1 MESFKVVCINDNAR
15 PLKYNGQWIEK
26 GEIYTVIDA
35 KYLAQQRMAVG
46 YKLEEIDMPSDSP
59 YQYFL
64 ANRFRPLTEDDM
76 EAEAALEELM
86 QEVYDE
92 SYA

>member
-35 KYLAQQRMAVG
+35 KYLAQQRMTVG
-46 YKLEEIDMPSDSP
+46 YKLEEIDMPLESP

>member
-35 KYLAQQRMAVG
+35 KYLAQQRMTIG
-46 YKLEEIDMPSDSP
+46 YKLEEREMPLDSP